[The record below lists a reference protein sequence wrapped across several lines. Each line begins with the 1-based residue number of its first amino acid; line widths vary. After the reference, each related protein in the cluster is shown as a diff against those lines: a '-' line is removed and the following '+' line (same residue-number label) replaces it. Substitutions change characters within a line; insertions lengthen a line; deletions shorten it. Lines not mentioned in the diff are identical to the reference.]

1 MHALQKRLLELTT
14 LHELG
19 KMSLREIGELLDSA
33 HPQTI
38 KHHLLQLEQKGLV
51 EVDRSQG
58 IVRRVRPEETANDRL
73 TIVPILGSA
82 DCGPATVSDHDHDK
96 IQGYLKISCRLLERK
111 SGLFALKAVGSS
123 MNMANIDGMN
133 IEDGDYVIVDSSRRH
148 PNNKEY
154 VVSVTEGLAN
164 IKRFL
169 KDEANV
175 QIVLISESS
184 QDYPPIVIHP
194 EDVEF
199 LICGTVTRVIK
210 RPNIS

>member
-1 MHALQKRLLELTT
+1 MHAMQKRLLELVTV
-14 LHELG
+14 HELG
-19 KMSLREIGELLDSA
+19 NMSLREIGELLNGA

-38 KHHLLQLEQKGLV
+38 KHHLLQLEHKGLI

-58 IVRRVRPEETANDRL
+58 IVRRVRPKQTSSDLL

-82 DCGPATVSDHDHDK
+82 DCGPATLSDHDK
-96 IQGYLKISCRLLERK
+96 IQGYIKISCRLIERK
-111 SGLFALKAVGSS
+111 SGLFALKAVGDS
-123 MNMANIDGMN
+123 MNKANIGGTN
-133 IEDGDYVIVDSSRRH
+133 IENGDYVIVDSSRRQ
-148 PNNKEY
+148 PTNKEY

-169 KDEANV
+169 KDNQNG
-175 QIVLISESS
+175 QIVLVSESTK
-184 QDYPPIVIHP
+184 DFPPIVIHP

-199 LICGTVTRVIK
+199 LICGTVTKVIK

>member
-1 MHALQKRLLELTT
+1 MHPLQERLLELTT
-14 LHELG
+14 SRELG

-38 KHHLLQLEQKGLV
+38 KHHLQQLEQKGLV

-58 IVRRVRPEETANDRL
+58 IVRRVRAEERTSDRL
-73 TIVPILGSA
+73 ITVPILGSA
-82 DCGPATVSDHDHDK
+82 DCGPATVSDYEK
-96 IQGYLKISCRLLERK
+96 IEGYLKISCILLERK
-111 SGLFALKAVGSS
+111 LGLFALKAIGNS

-154 VVSVTEGLAN
+154 VVSVTDGLAN

-169 KDEANV
+169 KVEASV
-175 QIVLISESS
+175 EVVLISEST

-199 LICGTVTRVIK
+199 LICGTIIKVVK
-210 RPNIS
+210 RPNLS